1 MRDGKVLPLPVTPA
15 GPRGVHPGR
24 SRRETYVLQQVVLW
38 GTGTAAGDLGTPV
51 AGKTGTTE
59 NSTDGWFI
67 GYTPNLT
74 TAVWMG
80 YAGGS
85 TSPWTASGAS
95 PTSTGGTIPA
105 ELWHDYMEA
114 ALTSEPQYAGQFP
127 LVYYLGGQ
135 TLTPPGPGNVS
146 FPLGLGT
153 TTTTTTTVPT
163 TVPASTTVPSSTS
176 VPKGTTVPSTTAP
189 VRTTTPVRTTV
200 PTGTTV
206 PAKSGAAPP

>member
-1 MRDGKVLPLPVTPA
+1 LITRVTNAQGKALPPPVTP
-15 GPRGVHPGR
+15 V
-24 SRRETYVLQQVVLW
+24 SRVVLTQAQAARETYVLQQVVLW
-38 GTGTAAGDLGTPV
+38 GTGTAAGGLGTPI

-59 NSTDGWFI
+59 NDTDGWFI

-85 TSPWTASGAS
+85 TSMDGFRGIAHLA
-95 PTSTGGTIPA
+95 GGTIPA
-105 ELWHDYMEA
+105 ELWHNYMEA

-127 LVYYLGGQ
+127 VVYYLGGE
-135 TLTPPGPGNVS
+135 TLTPPGPGSVS

-153 TTTTTTTVPT
+153 TTTTTTAPKSTTVPSST
-163 TVPASTTVPSSTS
+163 TVPASTTST
-176 VPKGTTVPSTTAP
+176 STTAP
-189 VRTTTPVRTTV
+189 VRTTTPARTTV

-206 PAKSGAAPP
+206 PARTATTAP